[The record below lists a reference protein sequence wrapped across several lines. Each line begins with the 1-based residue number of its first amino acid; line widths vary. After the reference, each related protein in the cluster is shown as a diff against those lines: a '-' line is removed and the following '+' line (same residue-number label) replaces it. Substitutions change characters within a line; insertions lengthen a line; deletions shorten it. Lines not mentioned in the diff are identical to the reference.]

1 MYEIQGVSF
10 TTEEIQSAADKYN
23 MTFDDYLK
31 AMQPKGI
38 KQVEDVVKKSRQKPA
53 NMSVDEAREY
63 LENKG
68 ISIFGTPDQQLQA
81 KYRDQLVS
89 KEGRQELFGIDL
101 NRNLGQRIQNAEYL
115 ATLEKEKRGFVKA
128 PEDKGFF
135 EDLVTQAEIGGVTGS
150 SVSEALDIYKYGG
163 DITDEKLDAYIEA
176 AAKMEAIGPTNEQY
190 EFQKAQTK
198 YGGGSFGTLKALDEN
213 PGFFPQLIVSSLAT
227 MASSFVDS
235 GDVAGVSLASA
246 SIGTATGFGVGSL
259 GYSFGPLGVLTQA
272 GGAITGGISGAI
284 GGLVGAME
292 TGLTLTDL
300 LKTELEGKE
309 FNRENI
315 RNILEDADAVE
326 RIKNASL
333 KRGLTIGAV
342 EGLTAGLSRGVA
354 SGLAKARVSPATIT
368 ATTGAVEMTGGGA
381 GEFGGQIATREF
393 TGPVDLGEVTLEAVA
408 EVRGVAN
415 VSDIVLRSLKKSQY
429 SVNGEKILKQMS

>member
-1 MYEIQGVSF
+1 
-10 TTEEIQSAADKYN
+10 
-23 MTFDDYLK
+23 
-31 AMQPKGI
+31 
-38 KQVEDVVKKSRQKPA
+38 
-53 NMSVDEAREY
+53 
-63 LENKG
+63 
-68 ISIFGTPDQQLQA
+68 
-81 KYRDQLVS
+81 
-89 KEGRQELFGIDL
+89 
-101 NRNLGQRIQNAEYL
+101 
-115 ATLEKEKRGFVKA
+115 
-128 PEDKGFF
+128 
-135 EDLVTQAEIGGVTGS
+135 
-150 SVSEALDIYKYGG
+150 
-163 DITDEKLDAYIEA
+163 
-176 AAKMEAIGPTNEQY
+176 MEAIGPTNEQY

-198 YGGGSFGTLKALDEN
+198 YGGGIFGTLKALDEN

-381 GEFGGQIATREF
+381 GEFGGQIATREI
-393 TGPVDLGEVTLEAVA
+393 TGPVDLGEVTL
-408 EVRGVAN
+408 
-415 VSDIVLRSLKKSQY
+415 
-429 SVNGEKILKQMS
+429 